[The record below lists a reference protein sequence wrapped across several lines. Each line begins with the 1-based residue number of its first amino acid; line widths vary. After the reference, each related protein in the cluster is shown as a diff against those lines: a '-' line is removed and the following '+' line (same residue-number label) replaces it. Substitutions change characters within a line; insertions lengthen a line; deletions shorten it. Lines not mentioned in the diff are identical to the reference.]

1 MPIPGPTLKDTV
13 HTTANMVSSII
24 HSLDNLFINDLIMVV
39 WKKTV
44 D

>member
-1 MPIPGPTLKDTV
+1 MPGNKLKDTV
-13 HTTANMVSSII
+13 HTTANVVSSII
-24 HSLDNLFINDLIMVV
+24 HSLHNLFINDLIMIV